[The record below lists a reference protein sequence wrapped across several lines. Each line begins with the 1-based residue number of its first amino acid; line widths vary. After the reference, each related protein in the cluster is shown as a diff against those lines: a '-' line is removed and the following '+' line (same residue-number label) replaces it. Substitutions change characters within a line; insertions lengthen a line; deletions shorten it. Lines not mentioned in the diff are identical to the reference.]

1 MTQSYLINIQTK
13 TAVIPIMRNASSMLE
28 FVLKKDGWV
37 ITKDRYLSADFTY
50 YTVWRDPYERLISAL
65 QRELCEVYDQNLHRT
80 HAAVDAQMNE
90 WSNDPQS
97 IVDLNHTISQY
108 DTCVDIMP
116 TGSQLHVY
124 PYAQISSMLFAATGK
139 LHNDTPKMN
148 VSADYP
154 PLIVEL
160 WQEGS
165 VYTRE
170 PLWMSGWCR
179 KEFSKDYDVW
189 ERLLKA
195 DTLSIIEEY

>member
-1 MTQSYLINIQTK
+1 MTQSYLINTQTK

-28 FVLKKDGWV
+28 FVLKKDNWEISKQQVEPG
-37 ITKDRYLSADFTY
+37 YTY
-50 YTVWRDPYERLISAL
+50 YTIWRDPYARLVSAL
-65 QRELCEVYDQNLHRT
+65 KRELCEVYDQNLLNIQS
-80 HAAVDAQMNE
+80 AIEKQMYE
-90 WSNDPQS
+90 WSTYPAS
-97 IVDLNHTISQY
+97 IFELDHTISQY

-154 PLIVEL
+154 PPIVEL

-195 DTLSIIEEY
+195 DTLSIIETY